1 MSTIKLGILREG
13 KVPPDKRVPLTP
25 NQCVELQ
32 KRFPN
37 VQVLVQPSEIR
48 AIGDQEYLNVGI
60 ESCADMS
67 KCDVLIGV
75 KEVPIAEL
83 IPNKTYFFF
92 SHTFKKQAYNRDLL
106 CTILDKKIRLIDYEV
121 LKDIN
126 GQRLI
131 GFGRWAGIVG
141 VYNSFLTYGL
151 KTNSFQLKPAHECY
165 DRKEME
171 SELNKVKLSKD
182 FKLVVTGWGRVGLGA
197 REVLKL
203 LPIREVNPTEF
214 LEDHFDF
221 PVFTQLEVGDYNAL
235 PDGSPFVKQ
244 DFYKNASVFVSTFP
258 RYLNTSDMYIAC
270 HYYSNDAPFLATRED
285 FRSPDLRVKVVGD
298 VSADI
303 DGPVACTIRPSKI
316 SDPIYGYNPKTELEV
331 NFRNDNAIAV
341 MAIDNLPCEL
351 PRDASEDFG
360 NMLLDNVFPYFF
372 GNDPTGVIER
382 ATQTNLNGQL
392 TSKYAYLSDY
402 VNGSKSMIQG

>member
-1 MSTIKLGILREG
+1 MKLGIIREG

-25 NQCVELQ
+25 KQCLELQ
-32 KRFPN
+32 NRFPH
-37 VQVLVQPSEIR
+37 VKVFVQPSEIR
-48 AIGDQEYLNVGI
+48 AIQDAEYKDAGI
-60 ESCADMS
+60 ELSNDMS
-67 KCDVLIGV
+67 QCDVLIGV

-92 SHTFKKQAYNRDLL
+92 SHTFKRQPYNRDLL
-106 CTILDKKIRLIDYEV
+106 RAILDNKIRLIDYEV
-121 LKDIN
+121 LKDQR

-151 KTNSFQLKPAHECY
+151 KTKTFDLKPAHACF
-165 DRKEME
+165 DRVEME
-171 SELNKVKLSKD
+171 SELSKVILPKN

-203 LPIREVNPTEF
+203 LPIKEIEPHDF
-214 LEDHFDF
+214 LKADFDF

-235 PDGSPFVKQ
+235 PDGSVFVKE
-244 DFYKNASVFVSTFP
+244 DFYKDASKYVSTFP
-258 RYLNTSDMYIAC
+258 RYLIQADMYIAC
-270 HYYSNDAPFLATRED
+270 HYYSSDAPFLATRND
-285 FRSPDLRVKVVGD
+285 FKIENLRVKVVGD

-303 DGPVACTIRPSKI
+303 DGPVGCTIRPSKI
-316 SDPIYGYNPKTELEV
+316 SDPIYGYDPKSESEV
-331 NFRNDNAIAV
+331 DFRNEGAIAV

-372 GNDPTGVIER
+372 GNDDTSGVIER
-382 ATQTNLNGQL
+382 GSQTDLNGNL
-392 TSKYAYLSDY
+392 MPNFAYLTDY
-402 VNGSKSMIQG
+402 VNGEKFVAE

>member
-1 MSTIKLGILREG
+1 MSTIKLGIIREG

-25 NQCVELQ
+25 VQCVELQ

-37 VQVLVQPSEIR
+37 VKVLVQPSEIR
-48 AIGDQEYLNVGI
+48 AIADQEYQDFGI
-60 ESCADMS
+60 ELSSDMS
-67 KCDVLIGV
+67 QCDILMGV
-75 KEVPIAEL
+75 KEVPVAEL

-106 CTILDKKIRLIDYEV
+106 RAILDKKIRLIDYEV
-121 LKDIN
+121 LKDIS

-151 KTNSFQLKPAHECY
+151 KTNSFHLKPAHECY

-171 SELNKVKLSKD
+171 SELSKVKLDND

-203 LPIREVNPTEF
+203 LPIQEVSPEAFLNMEF
-214 LEDHFDF
+214 DV

-235 PDGSPFVKQ
+235 PNGEPFVKE
-244 DFYKNASVFVSTFP
+244 DFYRDASVFVSTFP
-258 RYLNTSDMYIAC
+258 RYLRAADMYIAC
-270 HYYSNDAPFLATRED
+270 HYYSNDAPYLVTRA
-285 FRSPDLRVKVVGD
+285 DLKSDEIRVKVVGD

-316 SDPIYGYNPKTELEV
+316 SDPIYGYDPQTESEV
-331 NFRNDNAIAV
+331 DFLDANAIAV

-372 GNDPTGVIER
+372 GADPTGVIER
-382 ATQTNLNGQL
+382 ASQTNLNGQL
-392 TSKYAYLSDY
+392 TDKYAYLTDY
-402 VNGSKSMIQG
+402 VNGEKTSI